1 MSKPPSNP
9 FSGGERTVIVR
20 PNPGG
25 RRDVPLTPPQHQ
37 SPPADDIWNTGEPM
51 HRAFQAAP
59 PPTPAPPPPPRPA
72 SARSVTAA
80 ELGLANPPDVTDA
93 NPVLKAA
100 RPLMVL
106 LASLRLSSDHSSVV
120 PMMDEI
126 ANAIIRFE
134 RELGSVNLTPE
145 QIKTARYAICA
156 TADDIVQNLPGSDR
170 LYWTQYSMLSR
181 FFGATTSGVGF
192 FEELNRA
199 RAHPTLNYDLLEL
212 MHACLSLG
220 FQGQFRSSSGG
231 DVALQQVRRDL
242 YQTLRTFRPAAPE
255 DLSPHWKGQDLK
267 PEYMRVR
274 IPVWAVATATAV
286 LLLGIFIA
294 LRILLG
300 GSSEAAAEKLL
311 NLHPDGE
318 VQLARTRYEPLKPDT
333 VASPDS
339 TQLLRIRAKLTDDI
353 AARRLAVEG
362 IKNNIVVRLL
372 NDVAFDAGRAE
383 IKPSFHDV
391 LERVAATLDQE
402 PKNISIIGHTD
413 ATPLK
418 SKLRFKDNQD
428 LSEQRA
434 KAVAQLMAPKL
445 ADAARLETLG
455 RGSDQPI
462 ASNKTGP
469 GRAANRRVEIL
480 LPRTGP

>member
-25 RRDVPLTPPQHQ
+25 RRETPQTPTPQHQ
-37 SPPADDIWNTGEPM
+37 PPAADVWNTGEPL
-51 HRAFQAAP
+51 HRPFQASP
-59 PPTPAPPPPPRPA
+59 PPPPVPAPPPRPA
-72 SARSVTAA
+72 PARSISAA

-93 NPVLKAA
+93 NPVLRAA

-106 LASLRLSSDHSSVV
+106 LASLRLTSDHASVV

-126 ANAIIRFE
+126 ANAITEFE
-134 RELGSVNLTPE
+134 RDLGRVGLPVE
-145 QIKTARYAICA
+145 QIRTAKYTICA

-220 FQGQFRSSSGG
+220 FQGQFRSAGG
-231 DVALQQVRRDL
+231 GEVALQQVRRDL
-242 YQTLRTFRPAAPE
+242 YQTLRTFRPPAPE
-255 DLSPHWKGQDLK
+255 DLSPHWRGQDLK
-267 PEYMRVR
+267 PEYMRVH
-274 IPVWAVATATAV
+274 IPVWAVAAAAGV
-286 LLLGIFIA
+286 LLLVVFIA
-294 LRILLG
+294 LRYLLG
-300 GSSEAAAEKLL
+300 GSSEAAANKLL
-311 NLHPDGE
+311 ALHPDGE

-333 VASPDS
+333 VVSPES
-339 TQLLRIRAKLTDDI
+339 TQLQRIRAALKDDI
-353 AARRLAVEG
+353 TGKRIAVEG
-362 IKNNIVVRLL
+362 VKNNIVVRLL

-383 IKPSFHDV
+383 IKSSFNGV
-391 LERVAATLDQE
+391 LERVAATLDKE
-402 PKNISIIGHTD
+402 PKEISIIGHTD
-413 ATPLK
+413 STPLK
-418 SKLRFKDNQD
+418 STLRFKDNQD

-434 KAVAQLMAPKL
+434 QAVAALMAPKL
-445 ADAARLETLG
+445 AEPARLQTSG
-455 RGSDQPI
+455 RGADQPI
-462 ASNKTGP
+462 ASNQTAA